1 MPYRGHRLQGPAS
14 LPCFSTWFSPRD
26 ASLPS
31 FGSQRAWFPALT
43 GSMKALRL
51 PTRVSAVTYFVRF
64 HRPRDPPVFVSAVAL
79 LEELEVFSWPGR
91 WVPVARSAGRF
102 TWTPVGYLRSPGDPS
117 CAFAPLLDPG
127 RTDVPLPWRSHR
139 YCPRFVRQ
147 RRLRTMR
154 ISGLTHAASAPAL
167 LRFAFRVATHA
178 QGWLPAGWLAFT
190 GRASNPLDHYE
201 RFQFT
206 WSSPFPVLLTLL
218 TFHTG
223 ARSRFAPPTC
233 RMPLGLSQASP
244 KLIPKDGPT
253 LGFDIV

>member
-1 MPYRGHRLQGPAS
+1 
-14 LPCFSTWFSPRD
+14 
-26 ASLPS
+26 
-31 FGSQRAWFPALT
+31 
-43 GSMKALRL
+43 MKALRL
-51 PTRVSAVTYFVRF
+51 PTCASAVAYFVRF
-64 HRPRDPPVFVSAVAL
+64 RRPRDPPAL
-79 LEELEVFSWPGR
+79 CSPQRSWRGGGPFRPGH
-91 WVPVARSAGRF
+91 WVPDARSSGCFA
-102 TWTPVGYLRSPGDPS
+102 WTPIGSLRSPGDPS

-139 YCPRFVRQ
+139 CCPRFVRQ

-201 RFQFT
+201 RFQIT

-218 TFHTG
+218 TFRTR
-223 ARSRFAPPTC
+223 ARLSFAPPTC
-233 RMPLGLSQASP
+233 RMPLGPSQASP
-244 KLIPKDGPT
+244 KLIPEAGSAP
-253 LGFDIV
+253 GFDIA